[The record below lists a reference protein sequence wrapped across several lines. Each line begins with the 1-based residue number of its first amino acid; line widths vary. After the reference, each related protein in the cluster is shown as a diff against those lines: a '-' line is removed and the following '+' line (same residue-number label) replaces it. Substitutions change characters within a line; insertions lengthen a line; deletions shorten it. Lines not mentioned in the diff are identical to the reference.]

1 MPVGAM
7 LTLAIG
13 AATDT
18 GNLRGQNEDAHIAE
32 QNLFAVADGM
42 GGHNAGEVA
51 SAMAIEHLRSVA
63 LSGVTSAEA
72 FAQVVRDLNGAIYSS
87 ATSTTDQRGMGT
99 TLTAAALLTSTSDT
113 DQPSQIVIAN
123 VGDSRTY
130 LLRSGELRQMSVDHS
145 YVQELVTEGL
155 LTVDEA
161 RTHPRRNIVTRAL
174 GIDEQVSVDTWT
186 IPMFDGDRFMLCSD
200 GLVDE
205 VPLDE
210 ITEMMREHS
219 APQQVAE
226 RLVSAA
232 KRHGGRDNITVIV
245 VDVNINAAAP
255 EVVANPDTA
264 PGIDPVIASE
274 STTSIKKRILALV
287 VVVVLCSGGFVALR
301 HQRSGYFVAFTN
313 SSSSAT
319 IAIYKGQPGGLLWI
333 KPTVVEVSTTKR
345 NAMQSE
351 FQREID
357 RVQQFDSVDK
367 ARSYLKIFDAV
378 LKANG

>member
-245 VDVNINAAAP
+245 VDVNINAAAQ
-255 EVVANPDTA
+255 EVVADPDIA
-264 PGIDPVIASE
+264 PFTPSE
-274 STTSIKKRILALV
+274 STTPIKKRILALV
-287 VVVVLCSGGFVALR
+287 VVVALCSGGFAALR

-378 LKANG
+378 LKAQG

>member
-1 MPVGAM
+1 MPAGAM

-13 AATDT
+13 AATDV

-32 QNLFAVADGM
+32 QHLFAVADGM

-51 SAMAIEHLRSVA
+51 SSMAIEHLRSIA

-72 FAQVVRDLNGAIYSS
+72 FAQVVRDLNSAIYAS

-245 VDVNINAAAP
+245 VDVNINAAAQ
-255 EVVANPDTA
+255 EVVVDPDIA
-264 PGIDPVIASE
+264 PVIASE
-274 STTSIKKRILALV
+274 STMSIKKRILALV
-287 VVVVLCSGGFVALR
+287 VVAALCSGGFVALR

-378 LKANG
+378 LKAQG

>member
-1 MPVGAM
+1 M

-51 SAMAIEHLRSVA
+51 SAMAIEHLRGIA
-63 LSGVTSAEA
+63 LSGVSSAEA
-72 FAQVVRDLNGAIYSS
+72 FAQVVRDLNSAIYAS

-99 TLTAAALLTSTSDT
+99 TLTAAALLKSTSDT

-205 VPLDE
+205 VPIDE

-219 APQQVAE
+219 TPQHVAE
-226 RLVSAA
+226 RLVTAA

-255 EVVANPDTA
+255 EVVADIA
-264 PGIDPVIASE
+264 PVLASE

-287 VVVVLCSGGFVALR
+287 VVVVLCIGGFVALR

-333 KPTVVEVSTTKR
+333 KPTVVEVSTTER

-367 ARSYLKIFDAV
+367 ARSYLKIFNAV

>member
-1 MPVGAM
+1 MPLGAM

-18 GNLRGQNEDAHIAE
+18 GNLRGQNEDSHIA
-32 QNLFAVADGM
+32 QQGLFAVADGM

-51 SAMAIEHLRSVA
+51 SAMAIEYLRGVA
-63 LSGVTSAEA
+63 LGGVASAEA
-72 FAQVVRDLNGAIYSS
+72 FAQVVRDLNNAIFS
-87 ATSTTDQRGMGT
+87 AATATTDHRGMGT
-99 TLTAAALLTSTSDT
+99 TLTAAALLDSTSET

-130 LLRSGELRQMSVDHS
+130 LLRSGELRQLSVDHS

-155 LTVDEA
+155 LTIDEA

-174 GIDEQVSVDTWT
+174 GIDAQVSVDTWT

-205 VPLDE
+205 VPLNE
-210 ITEMMREHS
+210 ITEMMREHT

-226 RLVSAA
+226 RLVTAA
-232 KRHGGRDNITVIV
+232 KWHGGRDNITVIV
-245 VDVNINAAAP
+245 LDVSINAATA
-255 EVVANPDTA
+255 EVVVDPDITPDT
-264 PGIDPVIASE
+264 ASE
-274 STTSIKKRILALV
+274 STTSIKKRVLALV
-287 VVVVLCSGGFVALR
+287 VVVLLCIGGFIAVR
-301 HQRSGYFVAFTN
+301 QQRSGYFVAFTN

-345 NAMQSE
+345 VAMQSE

-357 RVQQFDSVDK
+357 RVPKFDSLNK
-367 ARSYLKIFDAV
+367 ARSYLKIFGAV
-378 LKANG
+378 VKANGNG

>member
-1 MPVGAM
+1 MPLSAM

-18 GNLRGQNEDAHIAE
+18 GNLRDQNEDSHIAE
-32 QNLFAVADGM
+32 QGLFAVADGM

-51 SAMAIEHLRSVA
+51 SAMAIKHLRSIA
-63 LSGVTSAEA
+63 LSGVSSAEA
-72 FAQVVRDLNGAIYSS
+72 FAEIVRDLNSDIYAA
-87 ATSTTDQRGMGT
+87 ATSSTDQRGMGT
-99 TLTAAALLTSTSDT
+99 TLTAAALLESVGDV

-174 GIDEQVSVDTWT
+174 GIDAQVSVDTWT
-186 IPMFDGDRFMLCSD
+186 IPMFEGDRFMLCSD

-210 ITEMMREHS
+210 ITEMMLEHS
-219 APQQVAE
+219 TPQHVAE
-226 RLVSAA
+226 RLVAAA
-232 KRHGGRDNITVIV
+232 KQHGGRDNITVIV
-245 VDVNINAAAP
+245 MDVNTNIEAVAP
-255 EVVANPDTA
+255 EVVASPS
-264 PGIDPVIASE
+264 IDPK
-274 STTSIKKRILALV
+274 STPSIKKQIFALV
-287 VVVVLCSGGFVALR
+287 VVAVLGIGGLVVLR

-313 SSSSAT
+313 SSSSAS

-333 KPTVVEVSTTKR
+333 KPTVVQVSTMKR
-345 NAMQSE
+345 HAMQSV

-357 RVQQFDSVDK
+357 RVQRFDSVDK

-378 LKANG
+378 VNSRG

>member
-1 MPVGAM
+1 MPAGAM

-63 LSGVTSAEA
+63 LGGVTSAEA
-72 FAQVVRDLNGAIYSS
+72 FAQVVRDLNNAIYAS

-99 TLTAAALLTSTSDT
+99 TLTAAALLATNDNV

-210 ITEMMREHS
+210 IAEMMREHS
-219 APQQVAE
+219 TAQHVAE
-226 RLVSAA
+226 RLVTAA

-245 VDVNINAAAP
+245 VDVNINAATP
-255 EVVANPDTA
+255 EVVTDPSLA
-264 PGIDPVIASE
+264 PVIASE
-274 STTSIKKRILALV
+274 STMSIKKRILALV
-287 VVVVLCSGGFVALR
+287 VVAVLCIGGFVTFR
-301 HQRSGYFVAFTN
+301 HQRSGYFLAFTN

>member
-1 MPVGAM
+1 M

-63 LSGVTSAEA
+63 LGGVTSAEA
-72 FAQVVRDLNGAIYSS
+72 FAQVVRDLNNAIYAS

-99 TLTAAALLTSTSDT
+99 TLTAAALLAPNDNV

-210 ITEMMREHS
+210 IAEMMREHS
-219 APQQVAE
+219 TAQHVAE
-226 RLVSAA
+226 RLVTAA

-245 VDVNINAAAP
+245 VDVNINAATP
-255 EVVANPDTA
+255 EVVTD
-264 PGIDPVIASE
+264 PGLAPVIASE
-274 STTSIKKRILALV
+274 STMSIKKRILALV
-287 VVVVLCSGGFVALR
+287 VVAVLCIGGFVTFR
-301 HQRSGYFVAFTN
+301 HQRSGYFLAFTN

>member
-1 MPVGAM
+1 M

-51 SAMAIEHLRSVA
+51 SAMAIEHLRGIA
-63 LSGVTSAEA
+63 LGGVSSAEA
-72 FAQVVRDLNGAIYSS
+72 FAQVVRNLNGAIYTS

-99 TLTAAALLTSTSDT
+99 TLTAAALLAPTENV

-130 LLRSGELRQMSVDHS
+130 LLRSGELRQISVDHS

-210 ITEMMREHS
+210 ITELMREHS
-219 APQQVAE
+219 APQLIAE
-226 RLVSAA
+226 RLVTAA

-255 EVVANPDTA
+255 EVVADIA
-264 PGIDPVIASE
+264 PVIASE
-274 STTSIKKRILALV
+274 STTSIKKRILVLV
-287 VVVVLCSGGFVALR
+287 VVVVLCSAGFVALR
-301 HQRSGYFVAFTN
+301 NQRSGYFVAFTN

-333 KPTVVEVSTTKR
+333 KPTVVDVSTTKR

-367 ARSYLKIFDAV
+367 ARSYLKIFNAV
-378 LKANG
+378 LKAQG

>member
-1 MPVGAM
+1 M

-32 QNLFAVADGM
+32 QGLFAVADGM

-63 LSGVTSAEA
+63 ISGVSSAEA
-72 FAQVVRDLNGAIYSS
+72 FAQVVRDLNGAIYAS

-99 TLTAAALLTSTSDT
+99 TLTAAALLAPTDNV
-113 DQPSQIVIAN
+113 DQPSQLVIAN

-155 LTVDEA
+155 LTIDEA

-219 APQQVAE
+219 TPQHVAE
-226 RLVSAA
+226 RLVTAA

-245 VDVNINAAAP
+245 VDVNINSVAP
-255 EVVANPDTA
+255 EVVTDIA
-264 PGIDPVIASE
+264 PVIASE
-274 STTSIKKRILALV
+274 STTTIKKRILALV
-287 VVVVLCSGGFVALR
+287 VVVMLCSGGFVALR

-378 LKANG
+378 LKAQG

>member
-1 MPVGAM
+1 M

-13 AATDT
+13 ASTDT

-51 SAMAIEHLRSVA
+51 SAMAIEHLRGVA
-63 LSGVTSAEA
+63 LNGVASAEA
-72 FAQVVRDLNGAIYSS
+72 FAQVVRDLNSVIYAS
-87 ATSTTDQRGMGT
+87 ATATTDQRGMGT
-99 TLTAAALLTSTSDT
+99 TLTAAALLTPAENI

-130 LLRSGELRQMSVDHS
+130 LLRAGELRQLSVDHS

-174 GIDEQVSVDTWT
+174 GIDAQVSVDTWA

-210 ITEMMREHS
+210 ITELMQERS
-219 APQQVAE
+219 APQNVAE
-226 RLVSAA
+226 RLVTAA
-232 KRHGGRDNITVIV
+232 KRHGGRDNITVII
-245 VDVNINAAAP
+245 VDANIN
-255 EVVANPDTA
+255 
-264 PGIDPVIASE
+264 
-274 STTSIKKRILALV
+274 TSIDTVVPETPAASKKRVLAMV
-287 VVVVLCSGGFVALR
+287 VVVVLCISGFVALR
-301 HQRSGYFVAFTN
+301 HERSGYFVAFTS

-345 NAMQSE
+345 YSMQSA

-357 RVQQFDSVDK
+357 SMQRFDSVDK
-367 ARSYLKIFDAV
+367 ARTYLKKVDAV
-378 LKANG
+378 VKANG

>member
-1 MPVGAM
+1 M

-51 SAMAIEHLRSVA
+51 SAMAIEHLRGIA
-63 LSGVTSAEA
+63 LGGVSSAEA
-72 FAQVVRDLNGAIYSS
+72 FAQVVRDLNSAIYAS

-99 TLTAAALLTSTSDT
+99 TLTAAALLKSTSDT

-130 LLRSGELRQMSVDHS
+130 LLRSGELRQLSVDHS

-205 VPLDE
+205 VPIDE

-219 APQQVAE
+219 APQLIAE
-226 RLVSAA
+226 RLVTAA

-245 VDVNINAAAP
+245 VDVNINATAP
-255 EVVANPDTA
+255 EVVADIA
-264 PGIDPVIASE
+264 PVIASE
-274 STTSIKKRILALV
+274 STTSIKKRIFALV
-287 VVVVLCSGGFVALR
+287 VVVVLCSGGFVVLR

-345 NAMQSE
+345 YSMQSA

-367 ARSYLKIFDAV
+367 ARSYLKKFDAAV
-378 LKANG
+378 KANG

>member
-1 MPVGAM
+1 M

-18 GNLRGQNEDAHIAE
+18 GNLRGQNEDSHIA
-32 QNLFAVADGM
+32 QQGLFAVADGK

-51 SAMAIEHLRSVA
+51 SAMAIEYLRGVA
-63 LSGVTSAEA
+63 LSGVASAEA
-72 FAQVVRDLNGAIYSS
+72 FAQVVRDLNNAIFS
-87 ATSTTDQRGMGT
+87 AATATTDQRGMGT
-99 TLTAAALLTSTSDT
+99 TLTAAALLEATSET

-130 LLRSGELRQMSVDHS
+130 LLRSGELRQLSVDHS

-155 LTVDEA
+155 LTIDEA

-174 GIDEQVSVDTWT
+174 GIDAQVSVDTWT

-205 VPLDE
+205 VPLNE
-210 ITEMMREHS
+210 ITEMMREHTT
-219 APQQVAE
+219 PQQVAE
-226 RLVSAA
+226 RLVTAA
-232 KRHGGRDNITVIV
+232 KWHGGRDNITVIV
-245 VDVNINAAAP
+245 LDVSINAATT
-255 EVVANPDTA
+255 EVVAAPDITPDT
-264 PGIDPVIASE
+264 ASE
-274 STTSIKKRILALV
+274 STTSNKKRVFALV
-287 VVVVLCSGGFVALR
+287 VVVLLCISGFIAVR
-301 HQRSGYFVAFTN
+301 QQRSGYFVAFTN

-345 NAMQSE
+345 VAMQSE

-357 RVQQFDSVDK
+357 RVLQFDSLDK
-367 ARSYLKIFDAV
+367 ARSYLKKFGAV
-378 LKANG
+378 VKANGNG

>member
-1 MPVGAM
+1 M

-63 LSGVTSAEA
+63 LSGVSSAEA
-72 FAQVVRDLNGAIYSS
+72 FAQVVRDLNSAIYTS

-99 TLTAAALLTSTSDT
+99 TLTAAALLAPTDNM

-130 LLRSGELRQMSVDHS
+130 LLRSGELRQLSVDHS

-161 RTHPRRNIVTRAL
+161 RNHPRRNIVTRAL

-219 APQQVAE
+219 APQHIAE
-226 RLVSAA
+226 RLVTAA

-255 EVVANPDTA
+255 EVVADIA
-264 PGIDPVIASE
+264 PVIASE
-274 STTSIKKRILALV
+274 STMSIKKRILALV
-287 VVVVLCSGGFVALR
+287 VVVVLCIGGFVALR

-357 RVQQFDSVDK
+357 RVQQFDSVNK

-378 LKANG
+378 LKAQG

>member
-1 MPVGAM
+1 MPLSAM

-18 GNLRGQNEDAHIAE
+18 GNLRDQNEDSHIAE
-32 QNLFAVADGM
+32 QGLFAVADGM

-51 SAMAIEHLRSVA
+51 SAMAIKHLRSIA
-63 LSGVTSAEA
+63 LSGVSSAEA
-72 FAQVVRDLNGAIYSS
+72 FAQMVRDLNSDIYAA
-87 ATSTTDQRGMGT
+87 ATSSTDQRGMGT
-99 TLTAAALLTSTSDT
+99 TLTAAALLESVGDVA
-113 DQPSQIVIAN
+113 QPSQIVIAN

-174 GIDEQVSVDTWT
+174 GIDAQVSVDTWT
-186 IPMFDGDRFMLCSD
+186 IPMFEGDRFMLCSD

-210 ITEMMREHS
+210 ITEMMLEHS
-219 APQQVAE
+219 TPQHVAE
-226 RLVSAA
+226 RLVAAA
-232 KRHGGRDNITVIV
+232 KQHGGRDNITVIV
-245 VDVNINAAAP
+245 MDVNTNIEAVAP
-255 EVVANPDTA
+255 EGVASPS
-264 PGIDPVIASE
+264 IDPK
-274 STTSIKKRILALV
+274 STPSIKKQIFALV
-287 VVVVLCSGGFVALR
+287 VVAVLGIGGLVVLR

-313 SSSSAT
+313 SSSSAS

-333 KPTVVEVSTTKR
+333 KPTVVQVSTMKR
-345 NAMQSE
+345 HAMQSV

-357 RVQQFDSVDK
+357 RVQRFDSVDK

-378 LKANG
+378 VNSRG

>member
-1 MPVGAM
+1 M

-18 GNLRGQNEDAHIAE
+18 GNLRGQNEDSHIA
-32 QNLFAVADGM
+32 QQGLFAVADGM

-51 SAMAIEHLRSVA
+51 SAMAIEYLRGVA
-63 LSGVTSAEA
+63 LGGVASAEA
-72 FAQVVRDLNGAIYSS
+72 FAQVVRDLNNAIFS
-87 ATSTTDQRGMGT
+87 AATATTDQRGMGT
-99 TLTAAALLTSTSDT
+99 TLTAAALLEATSET

-130 LLRSGELRQMSVDHS
+130 LLRSGELRQLSVDHS

-155 LTVDEA
+155 LTIDEA

-174 GIDEQVSVDTWT
+174 GIDAQVSVDTWT

-205 VPLDE
+205 VPLNE
-210 ITEMMREHS
+210 ITEMMREHTT
-219 APQQVAE
+219 PQQVAE
-226 RLVSAA
+226 RLVTAA
-232 KRHGGRDNITVIV
+232 KWHGGRDNITVIV
-245 VDVNINAAAP
+245 LDVSINAATT
-255 EVVANPDTA
+255 EVVAAPDITPDT
-264 PGIDPVIASE
+264 ASE
-274 STTSIKKRILALV
+274 STTSNKKRVLALV
-287 VVVVLCSGGFVALR
+287 VVALLCIGGFIAVR
-301 HQRSGYFVAFTN
+301 QQRSGYFVAFTN

-345 NAMQSE
+345 VAMQSG

-357 RVQQFDSVDK
+357 RVLQFDSLDK
-367 ARSYLKIFDAV
+367 ARSYLKKFGAV
-378 LKANG
+378 VKANGNG

>member
-1 MPVGAM
+1 M

-51 SAMAIEHLRSVA
+51 SAMAIEHLRSIA
-63 LSGVTSAEA
+63 LSGVSSAEA
-72 FAQVVRDLNGAIYSS
+72 FAQVVRDLNSAIFSA

-99 TLTAAALLTSTSDT
+99 TLTAAALLESTSDI

-130 LLRSGELRQMSVDHS
+130 LLRSGELRQLSVDHS

-155 LTVDEA
+155 LTIDEA

-174 GIDEQVSVDTWT
+174 GIDSQVSVDTWT
-186 IPMFDGDRFMLCSD
+186 IPMFEGDRFMLCSD

-205 VPLDE
+205 VPLAE
-210 ITEMMREHS
+210 ITELMLEHNT
-219 APQQVAE
+219 PQQVAE
-226 RLVSAA
+226 RLVTAA
-232 KRHGGRDNITVIV
+232 KWHGGRDNITVIV
-245 VDVNINAAAP
+245 IDVNITA
-255 EVVANPDTA
+255 VASEAITDPN
-264 PGIDPVIASE
+264 ISPVITSE
-274 STTSIKKRILALV
+274 STPSIKKRVLALV
-287 VVVVLCSGGFVALR
+287 VVVTLCVGGFIAFR
-301 HQRSGYFVAFTN
+301 QQRSGYFVAFTN

-319 IAIYKGQPGGLLWI
+319 IAIYKGQPSGLLWI

-345 NAMQSE
+345 NLMPSE

-357 RVQQFDSVDK
+357 RVQQFDSIDK
-367 ARSYLKIFDAV
+367 ARSYLKIFSAV
-378 LKANG
+378 LKARG

>member
-1 MPVGAM
+1 M

-32 QNLFAVADGM
+32 HNLFAVADGM

-51 SAMAIEHLRSVA
+51 SAMAIEHLRGVA
-63 LSGVTSAEA
+63 VGGVASAEA
-72 FAQVVRDLNGAIYSS
+72 FAQAVRDLNSAIYAS

-99 TLTAAALLTSTSDT
+99 TLAAAAVLSPVDNAN
-113 DQPSQIVIAN
+113 QEPHIVIAN

-130 LLRSGELRQMSVDHS
+130 LLRSGELRQLSVDHS

-155 LTVDEA
+155 LTADEA
-161 RTHPRRNIVTRAL
+161 RAHPRRNIVTRAL
-174 GIDEQVSVDTWT
+174 GIDAQVSVDTWT
-186 IPMFDGDRFMLCSD
+186 LPMFDGDRFMLCSD

-210 ITEMMREHS
+210 MSELMREHS
-219 APQQVAE
+219 APQHIAQ
-226 RLVSAA
+226 RLVTAA

-245 VDVNINAAAP
+245 VDVSINAAAP
-255 EVVANPDTA
+255 EVVADPDIA
-264 PGIDPVIASE
+264 PAIASE
-274 STTSIKKRILALV
+274 NTTSINKRILALIV
-287 VVVVLCSGGFVALR
+287 VAVLCIGGFVAIR

-319 IAIYKGQPGGLLWI
+319 IALFKGQPDGLLWI

-345 NAMQSE
+345 SSMKSE

-357 RVQQFDSVDK
+357 RVQQFETLDK

-378 LKANG
+378 VKANGE

>member
-1 MPVGAM
+1 M
-7 LTLAIG
+7 LTLVIG
-13 AATDT
+13 ASTDT

-51 SAMAIEHLRSVA
+51 SAMAIEHLRGVA
-63 LSGVTSAEA
+63 LTGVASAEA
-72 FAQVVRDLNGAIYSS
+72 FAQVVRDLNSAIYAS

-99 TLTAAALLTSTSDT
+99 TLTAAALLASAENV
-113 DQPSQIVIAN
+113 DQPSQMVIAN

-130 LLRSGELRQMSVDHS
+130 LLRTGELRQLSVDHS

-155 LTVDEA
+155 LTAEEA
-161 RTHPRRNIVTRAL
+161 HTHPRRNIVTRAL
-174 GIDEQVSVDTWT
+174 GIDSQVSVDTWT

-205 VPLDE
+205 VPLAE
-210 ITEMMREHS
+210 ITELMQEHS
-219 APQQVAE
+219 APQQIAE
-226 RLVSAA
+226 RLVAAA

-245 VDVNINAAAP
+245 IDVKLNVETSVETVVP
-255 EVVANPDTA
+255 ETP
-264 PGIDPVIASE
+264 
-274 STTSIKKRILALV
+274 STSKKRVLALV
-287 VVVVLCSGGFVALR
+287 VVAVLFIGGFVALR
-301 HQRSGYFVAFTN
+301 HQRSGYFVAFTG

-345 NAMQSE
+345 YSMQSA

-357 RVQQFDSVDK
+357 SVQQFDSVEQ
-367 ARSYLKIFDAV
+367 ARSYLKKVDSV
-378 LKANG
+378 VKANG

>member
-1 MPVGAM
+1 M

-18 GNLRGQNEDAHIAE
+18 GNLRGQNEDSHIA
-32 QNLFAVADGM
+32 QQGLFAVADGM

-51 SAMAIEHLRSVA
+51 SAMAIEYLRGVA
-63 LSGVTSAEA
+63 LGGVASAEA
-72 FAQVVRDLNGAIYSS
+72 FAQVVRDLNNAIFS
-87 ATSTTDQRGMGT
+87 AATATTDQRGMGT
-99 TLTAAALLTSTSDT
+99 TLTAAALLDSTSET

-130 LLRSGELRQMSVDHS
+130 LLRSGELRQLSVDHS

-155 LTVDEA
+155 LTIDEA

-174 GIDEQVSVDTWT
+174 GIDAQVSVDTWT

-205 VPLDE
+205 VPLGE
-210 ITEMMREHS
+210 LTAMMREHTT
-219 APQQVAE
+219 PQQVAE
-226 RLVSAA
+226 RLVTAA
-232 KRHGGRDNITVIV
+232 KWHGGRDNITVIV
-245 VDVNINAAAP
+245 LDVSINAATA
-255 EVVANPDTA
+255 EVVVDPDITPDT
-264 PGIDPVIASE
+264 ASE
-274 STTSIKKRILALV
+274 STTSIKKRVLALV
-287 VVVVLCSGGFVALR
+287 VVVLLCIGGFIAVR
-301 HQRSGYFVAFTN
+301 QQRSGYFVAFTN

-345 NAMQSE
+345 VAMQSG

-357 RVQQFDSVDK
+357 RVLQFDSLDK
-367 ARSYLKIFDAV
+367 ARSYLKKFGAV
-378 LKANG
+378 VKANGNG

>member
-7 LTLAIG
+7 LNLAIG

-18 GNLRGQNEDAHIAE
+18 GNLRGQNEDAYIAE

-51 SAMAIEHLRSVA
+51 SAMAIEHLRGVA
-63 LSGVTSAEA
+63 LNGVTSAEE
-72 FAQVVRDLNGAIYSS
+72 FAQVVRELNGAIYAS

-155 LTVDEA
+155 LTVGEA

-219 APQQVAE
+219 APQHIAE
-226 RLVSAA
+226 RLVTAA

-255 EVVANPDTA
+255 EVVAVPDIA
-264 PGIDPVIASE
+264 PVIASK

-287 VVVVLCSGGFVALR
+287 VVVVVCIGGFVALR

-345 NAMQSE
+345 NGMRSE

-378 LKANG
+378 LKAQG

>member
-1 MPVGAM
+1 M

-51 SAMAIEHLRSVA
+51 SAMAIEHLRGIA
-63 LSGVTSAEA
+63 LSGVSSAEA
-72 FAQVVRDLNGAIYSS
+72 FAQVVRDLNSAIYTS

-99 TLTAAALLTSTSDT
+99 TLTAAALLKSTSDT

-210 ITEMMREHS
+210 ITDLMREHS
-219 APQQVAE
+219 SPQHIAE
-226 RLVSAA
+226 RLVTAA

-255 EVVANPDTA
+255 EVVADIA
-264 PGIDPVIASE
+264 PVIASE

-287 VVVVLCSGGFVALR
+287 VVIVLCSGGFVALR

-333 KPTVVEVSTTKR
+333 KPTVVEVSSTR
-345 NAMQSE
+345 RYSMQSA

-357 RVQQFDSVDK
+357 SVQRFDSVEK
-367 ARSYLKIFDAV
+367 ARTYLKKVDAV

>member
-1 MPVGAM
+1 M
-7 LTLAIG
+7 LTLAVG

-51 SAMAIEHLRSVA
+51 SAMAIEHLQNVA
-63 LSGVTSAEA
+63 ISGVSSAEA
-72 FAQVVRDLNGAIYSS
+72 FAQVVRDLNSAIYTS

-99 TLTAAALLTSTSDT
+99 TLTAAALLAPTDNM

-130 LLRSGELRQMSVDHS
+130 LLRSGELRQLSVDHS

-161 RTHPRRNIVTRAL
+161 RNHPRRNIVTRAL

-219 APQQVAE
+219 APQHIAE
-226 RLVSAA
+226 RLVTAA

-255 EVVANPDTA
+255 EVVADIA
-264 PGIDPVIASE
+264 PVIASE
-274 STTSIKKRILALV
+274 STMSIKKRILALV
-287 VVVVLCSGGFVALR
+287 VVVVLCIGGFVALR

-357 RVQQFDSVDK
+357 RVQQFDSVNK

-378 LKANG
+378 LKAQG

>member
-1 MPVGAM
+1 M

-13 AATDT
+13 ASTDT

-32 QNLFAVADGM
+32 LNLFAVADGM

-51 SAMAIEHLRSVA
+51 SAMAIEHLRGVA
-63 LSGVTSAEA
+63 LTGVASAEA
-72 FAQVVRDLNGAIYSS
+72 FAQVIRDLNGAIYAS

-99 TLTAAALLTSTSDT
+99 TLTAAALLAPT
-113 DQPSQIVIAN
+113 DNVAQPSQMVIAN

-130 LLRSGELRQMSVDHS
+130 LLRAGELRQLSVDHS

-155 LTVDEA
+155 LTVEEA

-174 GIDEQVSVDTWT
+174 GIDSQVSVDTWT

-210 ITEMMREHS
+210 ITELMQEHS
-219 APQQVAE
+219 APQQIAE
-226 RLVSAA
+226 RLVTAA

-245 VDVNINAAAP
+245 VDVKVNADSSIETVAP
-255 EVVANPDTA
+255 ETP
-264 PGIDPVIASE
+264 PPS
-274 STTSIKKRILALV
+274 KKRILALV
-287 VVVVLCSGGFVALR
+287 VVAVLFVGGFVALR

-333 KPTVVEVSTTKR
+333 KPTVVEVSATKR
-345 NAMQSE
+345 YSMHSE
-351 FQREID
+351 LQREID
-357 RVQQFDSVDK
+357 RVQRFDSVDK
-367 ARSYLKIFDAV
+367 ARLYLKTFGAMV
-378 LKANG
+378 KTNG

>member
-1 MPVGAM
+1 MPLSAM

-18 GNLRGQNEDAHIAE
+18 GNLRDQNEDSHIAE
-32 QNLFAVADGM
+32 QGLFAVADGM

-51 SAMAIEHLRSVA
+51 SAMAIKHLRSIA
-63 LSGVTSAEA
+63 LSGVSSAEA
-72 FAQVVRDLNGAIYSS
+72 FAQMVRDLNSDIYAA
-87 ATSTTDQRGMGT
+87 ATSSTDQRGMGT
-99 TLTAAALLTSTSDT
+99 TLTAAALLESVGDV

-174 GIDEQVSVDTWT
+174 GIDAQVSVDTWT
-186 IPMFDGDRFMLCSD
+186 IPMFEGDRFMLCSD

-210 ITEMMREHS
+210 ITEMMLEHS
-219 APQQVAE
+219 TPQHVAE
-226 RLVSAA
+226 RLVAAA
-232 KRHGGRDNITVIV
+232 KQHGGRDNITVIV
-245 VDVNINAAAP
+245 MDVNTNIEAVAP
-255 EVVANPDTA
+255 EVVASPS
-264 PGIDPVIASE
+264 IDSK
-274 STTSIKKRILALV
+274 STPSIKKQIFALV
-287 VVVVLCSGGFVALR
+287 VVAVLGIGGLVVLR

-313 SSSSAT
+313 SSSSAS

-333 KPTVVEVSTTKR
+333 KPTVVQVSTMKR
-345 NAMQSE
+345 HAMQSV

-357 RVQQFDSVDK
+357 RVQRFDSVDK

-378 LKANG
+378 VNSRG

>member
-1 MPVGAM
+1 M

-51 SAMAIEHLRSVA
+51 SAMAIEHLRSIV
-63 LSGVTSAEA
+63 LSGVSSADA
-72 FAQVVRDLNGAIYSS
+72 FAQVVRDLNSAIYAS

-99 TLTAAALLTSTSDT
+99 TLTAAALLTSNSDT

-130 LLRSGELRQMSVDHS
+130 LLRSGELRQLSVDHS

-174 GIDEQVSVDTWT
+174 GIDQQVSVDTWT

-205 VPLDE
+205 VPLEE

-219 APQQVAE
+219 TPQHVAE
-226 RLVSAA
+226 RLVTAA

-245 VDVNINAAAP
+245 VDVNINAVAT
-255 EVVANPDTA
+255 EVVADIA
-264 PGIDPVIASE
+264 PVIASE

-301 HQRSGYFVAFTN
+301 YQRSGYFVAFTN

-333 KPTVVEVSTTKR
+333 KPTIVEVSTTKR

-357 RVQQFDSVDK
+357 RVQQFDSIDK

>member
-1 MPVGAM
+1 M

-18 GNLRGQNEDAHIAE
+18 GNLRGQNEDSHIA
-32 QNLFAVADGM
+32 QQGLFAVADGM

-51 SAMAIEHLRSVA
+51 SAMAIEYLRGVA
-63 LSGVTSAEA
+63 LGGVASAEA
-72 FAQVVRDLNGAIYSS
+72 FAQVVRDLNNAIFS
-87 ATSTTDQRGMGT
+87 AATATTDQRGMGT
-99 TLTAAALLTSTSDT
+99 TLTAAALLDSTSET

-130 LLRSGELRQMSVDHS
+130 LLRSGELRQLSVDHS

-155 LTVDEA
+155 LTIDEA

-174 GIDEQVSVDTWT
+174 GIDAQVSVDTWT

-210 ITEMMREHS
+210 ITEMMREHTT
-219 APQQVAE
+219 PQQVAE
-226 RLVSAA
+226 RLVTAA
-232 KRHGGRDNITVIV
+232 KWHGGRDNITVIV
-245 VDVNINAAAP
+245 LDVSINAATT
-255 EVVANPDTA
+255 EVVAAPDITPDT
-264 PGIDPVIASE
+264 ASE
-274 STTSIKKRILALV
+274 STTSNKKRVFALV
-287 VVVVLCSGGFVALR
+287 VVVLLCISGFIAVR
-301 HQRSGYFVAFTN
+301 QQRSGYFVAFTN

-345 NAMQSE
+345 VAMQSE

-357 RVQQFDSVDK
+357 RVPQFDSLNK
-367 ARSYLKIFDAV
+367 ARSYLKIFGAV
-378 LKANG
+378 LKANGNG

>member
-7 LTLAIG
+7 LNLAIG

-18 GNLRGQNEDAHIAE
+18 GNLRGQNEDAYIAE

-51 SAMAIEHLRSVA
+51 SAMAIEHLRGVA

-72 FAQVVRDLNGAIYSS
+72 FAQVVRELNGAIYAS

-245 VDVNINAAAP
+245 VDVNINAVAP
-255 EVVANPDTA
+255 EVVAEPSLA
-264 PGIDPVIASE
+264 PVIASE

-287 VVVVLCSGGFVALR
+287 VVVVVCIGGFVALR

-345 NAMQSE
+345 NGMRSE

-378 LKANG
+378 LKAQG

>member
-1 MPVGAM
+1 M

-18 GNLRGQNEDAHIAE
+18 GNLRGQNEDSHIA
-32 QNLFAVADGM
+32 QQGLFAVADGM

-51 SAMAIEHLRSVA
+51 SAMAIEYLRGVA
-63 LSGVTSAEA
+63 LSGVASAEA
-72 FAQVVRDLNGAIYSS
+72 FAQVVRDLNNAIFS
-87 ATSTTDQRGMGT
+87 AATATTDQRGMGT
-99 TLTAAALLTSTSDT
+99 TLTAAALLDSTSET

-130 LLRSGELRQMSVDHS
+130 LLRSGELRQLSVDHS

-155 LTVDEA
+155 LTIDEA

-174 GIDEQVSVDTWT
+174 GIDAQVSVDTWT

-205 VPLDE
+205 VPLNE
-210 ITEMMREHS
+210 ITEMMREHTT
-219 APQQVAE
+219 PQQVAE
-226 RLVSAA
+226 RLVTAA
-232 KRHGGRDNITVIV
+232 KWHGGRDNITVIV
-245 VDVNINAAAP
+245 LDVSINAATT
-255 EVVANPDTA
+255 EVVAAPDITPDT
-264 PGIDPVIASE
+264 ASE
-274 STTSIKKRILALV
+274 STTSNKKRVLALV
-287 VVVVLCSGGFVALR
+287 VVVLLCIGGFIAVR
-301 HQRSGYFVAFTN
+301 QQRSGYFVAFTN

-345 NAMQSE
+345 VAMQSG

-357 RVQQFDSVDK
+357 RVPQFDSLDK
-367 ARSYLKIFDAV
+367 ARSYLKMFGAV
-378 LKANG
+378 VKANGNG

>member
-1 MPVGAM
+1 M

-51 SAMAIEHLRSVA
+51 SAMAIEHLRGIA
-63 LSGVTSAEA
+63 LGGVSSAEA
-72 FAQVVRDLNGAIYSS
+72 FAQVVRDLNSAIYAS

-99 TLTAAALLTSTSDT
+99 TLTAAALLAPTDNV

-210 ITEMMREHS
+210 ITELMREHS
-219 APQQVAE
+219 APQHVAE
-226 RLVSAA
+226 RLVTAA

-245 VDVNINAAAP
+245 IDVNINTVAP

-264 PGIDPVIASE
+264 PGIDPGIASE
-274 STTSIKKRILALV
+274 STTSIKKRILVLV
-287 VVVVLCSGGFVALR
+287 VVVVLCIGGFVALR

-345 NAMQSE
+345 NAMQSA

-367 ARSYLKIFDAV
+367 ARSYLKKFDAV
-378 LKANG
+378 VKANG

>member
-1 MPVGAM
+1 M

-13 AATDT
+13 ASTDT

-63 LSGVTSAEA
+63 LNGVASAEA
-72 FAQVVRDLNGAIYSS
+72 FAQVVRDLNSAIYAS
-87 ATSTTDQRGMGT
+87 ATATTDRRGMGT
-99 TLTAAALLTSTSDT
+99 TLTAAALLAPTENI

-130 LLRSGELRQMSVDHS
+130 LLRAGELRQLSVDHS

-174 GIDEQVSVDTWT
+174 GIDAQVSVDTWT
-186 IPMFDGDRFMLCSD
+186 MPMFDGDRFMLCSD

-210 ITEMMREHS
+210 ITELMQERS
-219 APQQVAE
+219 APQNVAE
-226 RLVSAA
+226 RLVAAA
-232 KRHGGRDNITVIV
+232 KRHGGRDNITVIII
-245 VDVNINAAAP
+245 DANIN
-255 EVVANPDTA
+255 
-264 PGIDPVIASE
+264 
-274 STTSIKKRILALV
+274 TSIDTVVPETPAASKKRVLAMV
-287 VVVVLCSGGFVALR
+287 VVVVLCIGGFVALR
-301 HQRSGYFVAFTN
+301 HQRSGYFVAFTS

-345 NAMQSE
+345 YSMQSA

-357 RVQQFDSVDK
+357 SMQRFDSVDK
-367 ARSYLKIFDAV
+367 ARTYLKKVDAV
-378 LKANG
+378 VKANG

>member
-1 MPVGAM
+1 
-7 LTLAIG
+7 
-13 AATDT
+13 
-18 GNLRGQNEDAHIAE
+18 
-32 QNLFAVADGM
+32 
-42 GGHNAGEVA
+42 
-51 SAMAIEHLRSVA
+51 
-63 LSGVTSAEA
+63 
-72 FAQVVRDLNGAIYSS
+72 
-87 ATSTTDQRGMGT
+87 
-99 TLTAAALLTSTSDT
+99 
-113 DQPSQIVIAN
+113 
-123 VGDSRTY
+123 
-130 LLRSGELRQMSVDHS
+130 
-145 YVQELVTEGL
+145 VQELVTEGL

-174 GIDEQVSVDTWT
+174 GIDELVSVDTWT

-219 APQQVAE
+219 APQHIAE
-226 RLVSAA
+226 RLVTAA

-245 VDVNINAAAP
+245 VDVNINAAPP
-255 EVVANPDTA
+255 EVVADIA
-264 PGIDPVIASE
+264 PVIASE

-333 KPTVVEVSTTKR
+333 KPTVVEVSSTR
-345 NAMQSE
+345 RYSMQSA

-357 RVQQFDSVDK
+357 SVQRFDSVEK
-367 ARSYLKIFDAV
+367 ARTYLKKVDAV

>member
-1 MPVGAM
+1 M

-18 GNLRGQNEDAHIAE
+18 GNLRGQNEDSHIA
-32 QNLFAVADGM
+32 QQGLFAVADGM

-51 SAMAIEHLRSVA
+51 SAMAIEYLRGVA
-63 LSGVTSAEA
+63 LSGVASAEA
-72 FAQVVRDLNGAIYSS
+72 FAQVVRDLNNAIFS
-87 ATSTTDQRGMGT
+87 AATATTDQRGMGT
-99 TLTAAALLTSTSDT
+99 TLTAAALLDSTSET

-130 LLRSGELRQMSVDHS
+130 LLRSGELRQLSVDHS

-155 LTVDEA
+155 LTIDEA

-174 GIDEQVSVDTWT
+174 GIDAQVSVDTWT

-210 ITEMMREHS
+210 ITEMMREHTT
-219 APQQVAE
+219 PQQVAE
-226 RLVSAA
+226 RLVTAA
-232 KRHGGRDNITVIV
+232 KWHGGRDNITVIV
-245 VDVNINAAAP
+245 LDVSINAATTV
-255 EVVANPDTA
+255 VVAAPNTTPDT
-264 PGIDPVIASE
+264 ASE
-274 STTSIKKRILALV
+274 STTSIKKRVLALV
-287 VVVVLCSGGFVALR
+287 VVVLLCIGGFIAVR
-301 HQRSGYFVAFTN
+301 QQRSGYFVAFTN

-333 KPTVVEVSTTKR
+333 EPTVVEVSTTKR
-345 NAMQSE
+345 VAMQSG

-357 RVQQFDSVDK
+357 RVLQFDSLDK
-367 ARSYLKIFDAV
+367 ARSYLKKFGAV
-378 LKANG
+378 VKANGNG

>member
-1 MPVGAM
+1 M

-51 SAMAIEHLRSVA
+51 SAMAIEHLRSIA
-63 LSGVTSAEA
+63 LSGVSSADA
-72 FAQVVRDLNGAIYSS
+72 FAQVVRDLNSAIYAS
-87 ATSTTDQRGMGT
+87 ATSTTDLRGMGT
-99 TLTAAALLTSTSDT
+99 TLTAAALLTSNSDT

-130 LLRSGELRQMSVDHS
+130 LLRSGELRQLSVDHS

-174 GIDEQVSVDTWT
+174 GIDQQVSVDTWT

-205 VPLDE
+205 VPLEE

-219 APQQVAE
+219 TPQHVAE
-226 RLVSAA
+226 RLVTAA

-245 VDVNINAAAP
+245 VDVNINAVAT

-264 PGIDPVIASE
+264 PGIAPVVASDR
-274 STTSIKKRILALV
+274 TMSIKKRILALV
-287 VVVVLCSGGFVALR
+287 VVIVLCSGGFVALR
-301 HQRSGYFVAFTN
+301 YQRSGYFVAFTN

-357 RVQQFDSVDK
+357 RVQQFDSIDK

>member
-1 MPVGAM
+1 MPAGAM

-13 AATDT
+13 AATDV

-51 SAMAIEHLRSVA
+51 SAMAIEHLRGIA
-63 LSGVTSAEA
+63 LGGVSSAEA
-72 FAQVVRDLNGAIYSS
+72 FAQVVRDLNGAIYAA

-99 TLTAAALLTSTSDT
+99 TLTSAALLTSTSDT

-219 APQQVAE
+219 APQHVAE
-226 RLVSAA
+226 RLVTAA

-245 VDVNINAAAP
+245 VDVSINAAAQ
-255 EVVANPDTA
+255 EAVVDPDIA
-264 PGIDPVIASE
+264 PVIASE
-274 STTSIKKRILALV
+274 STMSIKKRILALV
-287 VVVVLCSGGFVALR
+287 VVIVLCSGGFIALR

-345 NAMQSE
+345 YSMQSE

-367 ARSYLKIFDAV
+367 ARSYLKMIDVV

>member
-1 MPVGAM
+1 
-7 LTLAIG
+7 
-13 AATDT
+13 
-18 GNLRGQNEDAHIAE
+18 
-32 QNLFAVADGM
+32 
-42 GGHNAGEVA
+42 
-51 SAMAIEHLRSVA
+51 
-63 LSGVTSAEA
+63 
-72 FAQVVRDLNGAIYSS
+72 
-87 ATSTTDQRGMGT
+87 MGT
-99 TLTAAALLTSTSDT
+99 TLTAAALLAPTDNV

-130 LLRSGELRQMSVDHS
+130 LLRSGVLRQMSVDHS

-186 IPMFDGDRFMLCSD
+186 IPMFNGDRYMLCSD

-219 APQQVAE
+219 APQLIAE
-226 RLVSAA
+226 RLVTAA

-264 PGIDPVIASE
+264 PGIAPVVASDR
-274 STTSIKKRILALV
+274 TMSIKKRILALV
-287 VVVVLCSGGFVALR
+287 VVIVLCSGGFVALR

-378 LKANG
+378 LKAQG

>member
-1 MPVGAM
+1 M
-7 LTLAIG
+7 LTLVVG

-18 GNLRGQNEDAHIAE
+18 GNLRGQNEDSHVAE
-32 QNLFAVADGM
+32 QGLFAVADGM

-51 SAMAIEHLRSVA
+51 SAMAIEHLRGVA
-63 LSGVTSAEA
+63 LSGVSSAEA
-72 FAQVVRDLNGAIYSS
+72 FAQVVRDLNSAIFS
-87 ATSTTDQRGMGT
+87 AATLTTNQRGMGT
-99 TLTAAALLTSTSDT
+99 TLTAAALLAPTSDI

-130 LLRSGELRQMSVDHS
+130 LLRSEELRQLSVDHS

-155 LTVDEA
+155 LTIDEA

-174 GIDEQVSVDTWT
+174 GIDAQVSVDTWT

-205 VPLDE
+205 VPQDE
-210 ITEMMREHS
+210 IIEMMRERS
-219 APQQVAE
+219 TPQLVAE
-226 RLVSAA
+226 RLVTAA

-245 VDVNINAAAP
+245 IDVNINAASEVVSTNPDIAPVLAP
-255 EVVANPDTA
+255 ESKLP
-264 PGIDPVIASE
+264 S
-274 STTSIKKRILALV
+274 KKRILALV
-287 VVVVLCSGGFVALR
+287 VVVLLCIGGFVALR

-333 KPTVVEVSTTKR
+333 KPTIVEVSTTKR
-345 NAMQSE
+345 SAMQSE
-351 FQREID
+351 FEREID
-357 RVQQFDSVDK
+357 RVQRFDSINK

-378 LKANG
+378 VKANG

>member
-1 MPVGAM
+1 M

-13 AATDT
+13 ASTDT
-18 GNLRGQNEDAHIAE
+18 GNLRGQNEDSHIAE
-32 QNLFAVADGM
+32 LNLFAVADGM

-51 SAMAIEHLRSVA
+51 SAMAIEHLRGVA
-63 LSGVTSAEA
+63 LTGVASAEA
-72 FAQVVRDLNGAIYSS
+72 FAQVVRDLNSAIYAS

-99 TLTAAALLTSTSDT
+99 TLTAAALLAPT
-113 DQPSQIVIAN
+113 DNVAQPSQIVIAN

-130 LLRSGELRQMSVDHS
+130 LLRAGELRQLSVDHS

-155 LTVDEA
+155 LTVEEA
-161 RTHPRRNIVTRAL
+161 HTHPRRNIVTRAL
-174 GIDEQVSVDTWT
+174 GIDSQVSVDTWT

-210 ITEMMREHS
+210 ITELMQEHS
-219 APQQVAE
+219 APQQIAE
-226 RLVSAA
+226 RLVAAA

-245 VDVNINAAAP
+245 IDVKLNVETNVDTVAP
-255 EVVANPDTA
+255 ETP
-264 PGIDPVIASE
+264 
-274 STTSIKKRILALV
+274 STSKKRVLALV
-287 VVVVLCSGGFVALR
+287 VVAVLFIGGFVALR

-333 KPTVVEVSTTKR
+333 KPTVVEVSATKR
-345 NAMQSE
+345 YSMHSE
-351 FQREID
+351 LQREID
-357 RVQQFDSVDK
+357 RVQRFDSVDK
-367 ARSYLKIFDAV
+367 ARLYLKTFGAMV
-378 LKANG
+378 KTNG